1 MKTMYVVAGLT
12 ALLVAGVVFAQ
23 SDSDYQN
30 WMKSNGAA
38 MASLQKNVAAKDGN
52 GVAADANTIAG
63 NLKQVEAFWTKR
75 GGAPDAVNFAKMGRR
90 RSPRMLPEI
99 WMRLPPTSRACRAI
113 AAAATWRT
121 ARKRKPAL
129 NLSKR
134 LGERPHRF
142 TNRNV
147 PATSVCG
154 PSALTI
160 RNAVGV
166 KLIICRGGLS

>member
-23 SDSDYQN
+23 GEGEYQT

-75 GGAPDAVNFAKMGRR
+75 GGAPDAVNFAKMGQ
-90 RSPRMLPEI
+90 M
-99 WMRLPPTSRACRAI
+99 
-113 AAAATWRT
+113 AAATL
-121 ARKRKPAL
+121 AKDAAGNMDAVAADVKSLQGNCGGCHMA
-129 NLSKR
+129 
-134 LGERPHRF
+134 HREKTEAGF
-142 TNRNV
+142 
-147 PATSVCG
+147 
-154 PSALTI
+154 
-160 RNAVGV
+160 
-166 KLIICRGGLS
+166 KFK